1 MHQHQH
7 AHDLVRTDGAT
18 MQGERRERPTIHH
31 LQQHDRK
38 SRFQSQPEKHQT
50 PPDRKEHLPWLHRV
64 DYRIRSHPPRKPRK
78 HSGVDPQRSIS
89 NRRGR
94 RNRNKLP
101 MMIVFLLQIACSVA
115 LIILGATGNHDLIL
129 IGALLLILTILS
141 RWESK
146 RTSRRENERPH
157 HRKD

>member
-1 MHQHQH
+1 M
-7 AHDLVRTDGAT
+7 
-18 MQGERRERPTIHH
+18 
-31 LQQHDRK
+31 
-38 SRFQSQPEKHQT
+38 
-50 PPDRKEHLPWLHRV
+50 
-64 DYRIRSHPPRKPRK
+64 
-78 HSGVDPQRSIS
+78 
-89 NRRGR
+89 
-94 RNRNKLP
+94 

-115 LIILGATGNHDLIL
+115 LIILGATGDHALIL